1 MTLHWTIIKEY
12 SRKLVELKECK
23 ICSSLVTNIDLFE
36 HFNNCYNNKI
46 KILFKNFDNEIS
58 RIKLFYNNKIKLL
71 KNEINLSDL
80 CEKCEFFSNHLL
92 EIEELKTR

>member
-1 MTLHWTIIKEY
+1 MFLYNCISNYIKSKKKIFLSKIKIMTLHWTIIKEY
-12 SRKLVELKECK
+12 SRKLMELKECK

-58 RIKLFYNNKIKLL
+58 SIKLFYNNKIKLC
-71 KNEINLSDL
+71 NI
-80 CEKCEFFSNHLL
+80 
-92 EIEELKTR
+92 IIY